1 LVHEQLGT
9 DKLSGTIRFSLGP
22 FNTEKE
28 IDVAIDAVREIA
40 AIRSSAGKY
49 VG

>member
-1 LVHEQLGT
+1 MLNEDYRDMLRALSDENTKFLLVGAYAL
-9 DKLSGTIRFSLGP
+9 
-22 FNTEKE
+22 
-28 IDVAIDAVREIA
+28 AVREIA